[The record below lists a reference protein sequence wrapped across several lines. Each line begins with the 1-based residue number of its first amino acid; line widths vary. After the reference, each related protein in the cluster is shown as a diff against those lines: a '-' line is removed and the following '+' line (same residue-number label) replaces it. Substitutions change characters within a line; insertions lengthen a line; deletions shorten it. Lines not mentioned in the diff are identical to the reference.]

1 MEIDTTDFKI
11 PREYDRR
18 IKLTD
23 KQREEICR
31 KYRTGNVTQ
40 QKLAD
45 EYGVSRRLVTFI
57 LYPEK
62 YERAKQIIKE
72 CAIRNGHTYD
82 KAKQAA
88 AMKRCR
94 EYKRQL
100 FREGKIT
107 KYEDIRFGGDSK

>member
-18 IKLTD
+18 VKLTD
-23 KQREEICR
+23 KQREEIR
-31 KYRTGNVTQ
+31 SRYRTGNVTQ

-45 EYGVSRRLVTFI
+45 EYGVSRRLVIFV

-72 CAIRNGHTYD
+72 CRERNGNYYD
-82 KAKQAA
+82 KFKHAK
-88 AMKRCR
+88 AMKECR
-94 EYKRQL
+94 DYKKRL
-100 FREGKIT
+100 FYEGKIT
-107 KYEDIRFGGDSK
+107 KYEAVQNG